1 MDVISSRQN
10 PLVRRFREVAHD
22 PGDMLLLD
30 GPHLIEDALA
40 AALRIETLAVES
52 GAGEAITGLARRAE
66 AAGARVVSV
75 PHDVIAAM
83 SPVRHPAGVV
93 AIAARR
99 ACSLDDALDRTP
111 QMVLMLEEVQDPG
124 NLGAIVR
131 AAEACGATGIVV
143 GNGSADP
150 FGWKALRGSMG
161 SAFRVPLA
169 GRLPLGPA
177 LDAARRRG
185 LRILAAVAR
194 DGTSLPQCDLRQ
206 PLAVLLGGEG
216 SGLSAEVLARADERL
231 TIPMRPPVESLNVAT
246 AAAVIAYE
254 AHRQRS
260 GGAS

>member
-1 MDVISSRQN
+1 
-10 PLVRRFREVAHD
+10 
-22 PGDMLLLD
+22 
-30 GPHLIEDALA
+30 
-40 AALRIETLAVES
+40 
-52 GAGEAITGLARRAE
+52 
-66 AAGARVVSV
+66 
-75 PHDVIAAM
+75 
-83 SPVRHPAGVV
+83 
-93 AIAARR
+93 
-99 ACSLDDALDRTP
+99 
-111 QMVLMLEEVQDPG
+111 MVLMLEEVQDPG